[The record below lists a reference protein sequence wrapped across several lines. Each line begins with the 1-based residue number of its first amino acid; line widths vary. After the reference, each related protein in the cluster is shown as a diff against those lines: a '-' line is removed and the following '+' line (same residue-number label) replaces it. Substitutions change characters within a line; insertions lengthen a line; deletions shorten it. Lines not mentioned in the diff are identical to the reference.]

1 MEMPAEGSSSLTV
14 AVRIGELRQQKG
26 LTQEELAAP
35 EFTEGYV
42 SALERG
48 AVRPSFKALEVFAR
62 RLGVSVADF
71 VDAFEQ
77 PIAEPDMAAIQVDL
91 IYQSNYVKMLLRSGQ
106 VQEALILAD
115 EMEKSAE
122 PYRYFL
128 PASVLYLNPLLAG

>member
-1 MEMPAEGSSSLTV
+1 MEMPAEGSSSLPV
-14 AVRIGELRQQKG
+14 AVRIGELRQQRG